1 MITVNGT
8 EARLPVGA
16 RIADVLDAL
25 GVEPGR
31 RGVAIAIDGEVVPR
45 YAMGHDEPAGG
56 RTRRGRPGDPGRLRT
71 LRRRSAVG
79 LGGFE
84 P

>member
-8 EARLPVGA
+8 EAQLPVGA
-16 RIADVLDAL
+16 RIVDVLDAL

-45 YAMGHDEPAGG
+45 TQWDTTSLAEDARVEVVQAIQGG
-56 RTRRGRPGDPGRLRT
+56 
-71 LRRRSAVG
+71 
-79 LGGFE
+79 
-84 P
+84 

>member
-8 EARLPVGA
+8 EAQLPVGA

-45 YAMGHDEPAGG
+45 TQWDTTSLTADARVEVVQAIQGG
-56 RTRRGRPGDPGRLRT
+56 
-71 LRRRSAVG
+71 
-79 LGGFE
+79 
-84 P
+84 

>member
-8 EARLPVGA
+8 EAQLPVGS

-45 YAMGHDEPAGG
+45 TQWDTTSLAEDARVEVVQAIQGG
-56 RTRRGRPGDPGRLRT
+56 
-71 LRRRSAVG
+71 
-79 LGGFE
+79 
-84 P
+84 

>member
-8 EARLPVGA
+8 EAQLPEGA

-31 RGVAIAIDGEVVPR
+31 RGVAIAVDGEVVPR
-45 YAMGHDEPAGG
+45 TQWDSTSLAAGA
-56 RTRRGRPGDPGRLRT
+56 RVEVVQ
-71 LRRRSAVG
+71 AIQ
-79 LGGFE
+79 GG
-84 P
+84 

>member
-8 EARLPVGA
+8 EAQLPVGA

-31 RGVAIAIDGEVVPR
+31 RGVAIAVDGEVVPR
-45 YAMGHDEPAGG
+45 GEWATTTLAADARIEVVQAVQGG
-56 RTRRGRPGDPGRLRT
+56 
-71 LRRRSAVG
+71 
-79 LGGFE
+79 
-84 P
+84 

>member
-1 MITVNGT
+1 MITVNGA
-8 EARLPVGA
+8 EAALPAGS

-45 YAMGHDEPAGG
+45 TQWDTTSLAEDARVEVVQAIQGG
-56 RTRRGRPGDPGRLRT
+56 
-71 LRRRSAVG
+71 
-79 LGGFE
+79 
-84 P
+84 

>member
-1 MITVNGT
+1 MITVNGAAA
-8 EARLPVGA
+8 ELPIGA

-45 YAMGHDEPAGG
+45 TQWESTTLPEGAQIEVVQAIQGG
-56 RTRRGRPGDPGRLRT
+56 
-71 LRRRSAVG
+71 
-79 LGGFE
+79 
-84 P
+84 